1 MSVFNNQVDRNPPP
15 PPDRRI
21 QPQTPPSAPSY
32 SSSPSAPVASSP
44 QQHAAPSSPSAAVEV
59 SKKAS
64 VLGKTLV
71 FKGELS
77 ADEDFILQGRVEGSI
92 HHTQSVTIGVD
103 GVVIGDTHARSIV
116 IEGTVEGDLRGVV
129 SVLIASTATVR
140 GNIAAPRVGI
150 MEGANFNGSV
160 DMSSPVAAVRG
171 SEGGGSVS
179 ASSSTRTDS
188 SAPSSD
194 TGLTERSVDKI
205 LGK

>member
-1 MSVFNNQVDRNPPP
+1 MSVFNNQPEQRTPPP
-15 PPDRRI
+15 LPDRRI
-21 QPQTPPSAPSY
+21 PPQSPPSASPF
-32 SSSPSAPVASSP
+32 SSPAASAPPLAA
-44 QQHAAPSSPSAAVEV
+44 AAPSATGDPA
-59 SKKAS
+59 KKVS

-77 ADEDFILQGRVEGSI
+77 ADEDIILQGRVEGSI

-116 IEGTVEGDLRGVV
+116 VEGTVEGDLRGVV

-160 DMSSPVAAVRG
+160 DMSGPVAAVRG
-171 SEGGGSVS
+171 SEGV
-179 ASSSTRTDS
+179 ARIDVA
-188 SAPSSD
+188 APSSD

>member
-1 MSVFNNQVDRNPPP
+1 MSVFNNQPDRAPPP
-15 PPDRRI
+15 LPDRRI
-21 QPQTPPSAPSY
+21 PPQSPPPAPPFSSPAMSAP
-32 SSSPSAPVASSP
+32 PPAA
-44 QQHAAPSSPSAAVEV
+44 AAPSATAEAA
-59 SKKAS
+59 KKVS

-77 ADEDFILQGRVEGSI
+77 ADEDIILQGRVEGSI

-116 IEGTVEGDLRGVV
+116 VEGTVEGDLRGVV

-171 SEGGGSVS
+171 SEGV
-179 ASSSTRTDS
+179 ARTDVA
-188 SAPSSD
+188 APSSD
-194 TGLTERSVDKI
+194 TGLTERSVEKI

>member
-1 MSVFNNQVDRNPPP
+1 MSVFNNQVDRNPSP

-21 QPQTPPSAPSY
+21 QPQTPPPAPSY
-32 SSSPSAPVASSP
+32 SSSAPSASAP
-44 QQHAAPSSPSAAVEV
+44 QQQAAPSAGADAV
-59 SKKAS
+59 KKVS

-140 GNIAAPRVGI
+140 GNISAPRVGI

-160 DMSSPVAAVRG
+160 DMSSPVGAVRG
-171 SEGGGSVS
+171 SEGNGNAS
-179 ASSSTRTDS
+179 ASARTDS
-188 SAPSSD
+188 AAPSSD
-194 TGLTERSVDKI
+194 TGLSEKSVDKI

>member
-1 MSVFNNQVDRNPPP
+1 MSVFNNQPDRAPSI
-15 PPDRRI
+15 PDRRI
-21 QPQTPPSAPSY
+21 PPQAPPPAAPPFASPTMSAPQ
-32 SSSPSAPVASSP
+32 PT
-44 QQHAAPSSPSAAVEV
+44 APSGAAATTADPA
-59 SKKAS
+59 KKVS

-77 ADEDFILQGRVEGSI
+77 ADEDIILQGRVEGSI

-116 IEGTVEGDLRGVV
+116 VEGTVEGGLRGVV
-129 SVLIASTATVR
+129 SVLVAATATVR
-140 GNIAAPRVGI
+140 GNISAPRVGI

-160 DMSSPVAAVRG
+160 DMNSPVAAVRG
-171 SEGGGSVS
+171 SEAGARTES
-179 ASSSTRTDS
+179 AT
-188 SAPSSD
+188 PSSD

>member
-1 MSVFNNQVDRNPPP
+1 MSVFNNQPDRTPPP
-15 PPDRRI
+15 PLPERRSA
-21 QPQTPPSAPSY
+21 PPFSSPPSAPPSF
-32 SSSPSAPVASSP
+32 STSAPSAP
-44 QQHAAPSSPSAAVEV
+44 QQPAPAATADA
-59 SKKAS
+59 SKKVS

-77 ADEDFILQGRVEGSI
+77 ADEDIILQGRVEGSI
-92 HHTQSVTIGVD
+92 HHTQSVTVGID

-116 IEGTVEGDLRGVV
+116 VEGTVEGDLRGVV

-160 DMSSPVAAVRG
+160 DMNNPVAAVR
-171 SEGGGSVS
+171 SEGSARTDA
-179 ASSSTRTDS
+179 ASS
-188 SAPSSD
+188 AD
-194 TGLTERSVDKI
+194 TGLTDRSVDKI